1 MKRNVLKIVMLSAV
15 LISLCNILICTSVGK
30 KSVDVTLNNVEAVA
44 SGESGS
50 NHGRP
55 LLHPVPLN
63 AQIVLAKIV
72 VQHAKSKLR
81 AN

>member
-1 MKRNVLKIVMLSAV
+1 MLKLSPQVKAEV
-15 LISLCNILICTSVGK
+15 IMDALYYN
-30 KSVDVTLNNVEAVA
+30 
-44 SGESGS
+44 
-50 NHGRP
+50 
-55 LLHPVPLN
+55 LHPVPLN